1 MLSTDANPRGNHE
14 QINVHGRIDSAASS
28 TVDRRL
34 GYEFDDDGPIKAT
47 DEIVPP
53 PIHTHFLSSHTTAT
67 PQLSQPLQPSL
78 HPSRPQVKRLL
89 YLGLARPVRGNLLVD
104 EDADEEEGQSA
115 DDTED
120 EDDTG
125 LPGGPILAFDEF
137 VYGVLTAGEEGG
149 VDCGHFALPGRKDST
164 KREAG

>member
-78 HPSRPQVKRLL
+78 HPSRPQVKRPL
-89 YLGLARPVRGNLLVD
+89 YLPMIQKTRLTPGSLAAQFLRLTSSCTAFSLRERREVSIAAISLCRGGKTLRRERLVSWL
-104 EDADEEEGQSA
+104 EWN
-115 DDTED
+115 
-120 EDDTG
+120 
-125 LPGGPILAFDEF
+125 
-137 VYGVLTAGEEGG
+137 
-149 VDCGHFALPGRKDST
+149 
-164 KREAG
+164 